1 MAAARTKQLEDKLAR
16 YERIL
21 SNCAHCKAALA
32 LVEEEDATSQATPPP
47 SGGSSRQT
55 APEASSTASMH
66 LDKPPGPTSRQDQRV
81 RSSKQAASTSQPKLS
96 SGSSNVAGSSSSTR
110 GTTRRSKNSGPDP
123 STNTTRRQSSRLS
136 KSTTVE
142 ASSSLPKALSIQ
154 KTTDH
159 SLDLRPTSLKPSSSG
174 VGTLS
179 ADSGLPN
186 TTGPSFSKSSIDAP
200 RSRTHPQNQADW
212 VQSADKM
219 LREVPLGWVWHEKL
233 LRIDKSLLAAVATD
247 TTIIPDDEIPAV
259 DDMQNKDHLLTLV
272 RGFAHRH
279 SVQRVNFQ
287 HLLLVCLCR
296 VLSTQN
302 FPQSSIV
309 DVLQI
314 CISDT
319 SERNIGKYLS
329 GAKWVNKIMDRL
341 FFTDWRYRA
350 IDLLTL
356 CMYRGRGLRLLH

>member
-1 MAAARTKQLEDKLAR
+1 MAAVRTKQLEAKLAR

-32 LVEEEDATSQATPPP
+32 LVEEEDGTSQAMSSP
-47 SGGSSRQT
+47 SAGSSRQT
-55 APEASSTASMH
+55 TPEASTTASMH
-66 LDKPPGPTSRQDQRV
+66 SDKPPTATSRQGQLV
-81 RSSKQAASTSQPKLS
+81 RSSKQAASTSQPKSS
-96 SGSSNVAGSSSSTR
+96 SGRSNVAGSSSSTR
-110 GTTRRSKNSGPDP
+110 ETTRRSRNSVPDP

-136 KSTTVE
+136 KSTTAE
-142 ASSSLPKALSIQ
+142 TSPLPKNSSTQ

-159 SLDLRPTSLKPSSSG
+159 SLDLRPTFLKPSTSG

-186 TTGPSFSKSSIDAP
+186 TTGPNFSKSSSDAP
-200 RSRTHPQNQADW
+200 RSRTHPQQQADW
-212 VQSADKM
+212 VPSADKM

-233 LRIDKSLLAAVATD
+233 LQVDKSLVAAVATD
-247 TTIIPDDEIPAV
+247 TTIIPDDEIRAV

-272 RGFAHRH
+272 RGFAHQH

-287 HLLLVCLCR
+287 HFLLVCLCR

-341 FFTDWRYRA
+341 FFTEWRYRA
-350 IDLLTL
+350 IDLLIL
-356 CMYRGRGLRLLH
+356 CMYRGRGLQLLH